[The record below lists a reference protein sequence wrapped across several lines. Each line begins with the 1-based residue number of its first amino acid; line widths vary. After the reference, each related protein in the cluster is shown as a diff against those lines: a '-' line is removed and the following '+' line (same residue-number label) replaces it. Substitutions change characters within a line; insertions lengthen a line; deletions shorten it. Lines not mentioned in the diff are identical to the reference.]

1 MSSISTDSLP
11 LVMLERPAVHRG
23 RARRLRV
30 RPFRELNLPRPKDS
44 PSGLF
49 PAIPMPPEPPPV
61 GGALRLRRA
70 VALTVVLGTVSL
82 LAYASWQRVA
92 NAREPVEQVD
102 PSAGHRSLARS

>member
-1 MSSISTDSLP
+1 MSPISTDDVP
-11 LVMLERPAVHRG
+11 IVMLDRP
-23 RARRLRV
+23 RARRSEGSRPLRV
-30 RPFRELNLPRPKDS
+30 RPFREVTLPRPKNT

-49 PAIPMPPEPPPV
+49 PAAQVRPEPPV

-92 NAREPVEQVD
+92 HAHELVELAT
-102 PSAGHRSLARS
+102 PSSEHGSVMRR